1 MKTKS
6 FLLGLVVLCVFM
18 TSCDHETIRAEG
30 AITTTEVRFSDY
42 SGLRVS
48 NAFNAF
54 VRFSDTE
61 EKIVIEA
68 NDNLHDR
75 IIVKKDGD
83 DVVIKLK
90 NFTNVKGNATLNAY
104 ITTKNI
110 SKIDIAGASTLTLDD
125 EWISEEARIEISGA
139 SDFFGELSTDNL
151 RLDISGASNADLF
164 GFAENVRAELSGS
177 SYLRDYDLQ
186 VEQLEIDLSGASSAS
201 LSVNESI
208 DIEASGASTL
218 RYKGEATVENKDLS
232 GASEIIKK
240 D

>member
-6 FLLGLVVLCVFM
+6 IVIGLFLCSLL
-18 TSCDHETIRAEG
+18 TSCDHETIRAKGEV
-30 AITTTEVRFSDY
+30 TTTEVSFSDY

-54 VRFSDTE
+54 VTFSDSE

-75 IIVKKDGD
+75 IIVKRDGN

-110 SKIDIAGASTLTLDD
+110 SKFEISGASNLTLEN
-125 EWISEEARIEISGA
+125 EWILENARIEISGA
-139 SDFFGELSTDNL
+139 SIFTGEISTDDL
-151 RLDISGASNADLF
+151 HVDMSGASNADLY
-164 GFAENVRAELSGS
+164 GTARDVYADLSGS

-186 VEQLEIDLSGASSAS
+186 AEKLHIDLSGASSAF
-201 LSVNESI
+201 LSISESI
-208 DIEASGASTL
+208 DIEASGASRL
-218 RYKGEATVENKDLS
+218 MYKGDAVIDHKDLS